1 MSENKE
7 LFITNVG
14 SHMWGMNRP
23 DSDIDLFIVY
33 QAPSTDFLV
42 GKAHTNSHRSMNEN
56 IDRVSFE
63 LGHVVSQLLKGNIN
77 YLWGVMSPKIIKD
90 WDRLQ
95 SLRELTTKN
104 LSKQLYHSVHGLGL
118 HNYKKYVESEKDPTA
133 KRCTLICRSLNFG
146 TKLLTKGMFSFGP
159 MEPCT
164 PKDTLDHL
172 HALDLAYVSSPL
184 PESPEHKR
192 EMEAWLL
199 DVRLHKLKE
208 ELPIF
213 FS

>member
-23 DSDIDLFIVY
+23 DSDIDLFVVY
-33 QAPSTDFLV
+33 QAPSTDFLI
-42 GKAHTNSHRSMNEN
+42 GKAHASSHRSMNEN

-95 SLRELTTKN
+95 SLRDLTTKN
-104 LSKQLYHSVHGLGL
+104 LSKQLYQSVRGLGL
-118 HNYKKYVESEKDPTA
+118 HNYKKYIESEKDPTA

-146 TKLLTKGMFSFGP
+146 IKLLTKGMFSFAS

-164 PKDTLDHL
+164 PKDVPEYL

-184 PESPEHKR
+184 PEYPECKR
-192 EMEAWLL
+192 QMEAWLL

-208 ELPIF
+208 EMPLF